1 MKKRR
6 FMISSL
12 LMAGIAP
19 LPPLHAQDA
28 GTAPPAGGPD
38 PDDSQWVQRF
48 AQDHGFLL
56 AQHRSHSSHA
66 SHSSHR
72 SGSSGT
78 YRAPVYTPRAPSR
91 PRVTPPSSS
100 APSSSTRS
108 RSRNTRSTPDSSV
121 LPSSPAITENPF
133 STYTPPSTATIE
145 SVVRRVQIGL
155 QAQGYYHG
163 AFDGVVGKET
173 RAALVRF
180 QTDKSL
186 SVTGTITPE
195 VLDALRIRAQ

>member
-12 LMAGIAP
+12 IMAGITP
-19 LPPLHAQDA
+19 VPPLHAQDTSGASAA
-28 GTAPPAGGPD
+28 GPE
-38 PDDSQWVQRF
+38 PDDGQWVERF
-48 AQDHGFLL
+48 AQDHAYQL

-78 YRAPVYTPRAPSR
+78 YRAPSTTPRPPSR
-91 PRVTPPSSS
+91 PRTTP
-100 APSSSTRS
+100 APS
-108 RSRNTRSTPDSSV
+108 RNQRSTPDSSV
-121 LPSSPAITENPF
+121 LPSSPATTDNPF
-133 STYTPPSTATIE
+133 SATEKPSAAKITMLI
-145 SVVRRVQIGL
+145 RRVQIGL
-155 QAQGYYHG
+155 TGQGYYRG
-163 AFDGVVGKET
+163 AIDGIVGKET

-195 VLDALRIRAQ
+195 VLDALRIRAE

>member
-12 LMAGIAP
+12 IMAGIAP
-19 LPPLHAQDA
+19 VPPLHAQDTSGA
-28 GTAPPAGGPD
+28 SAAGPD
-38 PDDSQWVQRF
+38 PDDGQWVERF
-48 AQDHGFLL
+48 AQDHAYQL

-78 YRAPVYTPRAPSR
+78 YRAPSTTPRPPSR
-91 PRVTPPSSS
+91 PRTTP
-100 APSSSTRS
+100 APS
-108 RSRNTRSTPDSSV
+108 RNQRSTPDSSV
-121 LPSSPAITENPF
+121 LPSSPATTDNPF
-133 STYTPPSTATIE
+133 STTEKPSAAKITMLI
-145 SVVRRVQIGL
+145 RRVQIGL
-155 QAQGYYHG
+155 TGQGYYRG
-163 AFDGVVGKET
+163 AIDGIVGKET

-195 VLDALRIRAQ
+195 VLDALRIRAE

>member
-19 LPPLHAQDA
+19 LPPLHAQDLSV
-28 GTAPPAGGPD
+28 APPGGGPD
-38 PDDSQWVQRF
+38 PDDGQWVQRF

-91 PRVTPPSSS
+91 PRTTP
-100 APSSSTRS
+100 PSSSTRS
-108 RSRNTRSTPDSSV
+108 ESRNTRSTPDSSV
-121 LPSSPAITENPF
+121 LPSSPAITDNPF
-133 STYTPPSTATIE
+133 SAYTPPSTATIQ

-163 AFDGVVGKET
+163 ALDGVVGKET

-186 SVTGTITPE
+186 PVTGTITPE
-195 VLDALRIRAQ
+195 VLDALRIPAQ

>member
-1 MKKRR
+1 MKMRR

-19 LPPLHAQDA
+19 LPPVHAQGA
-28 GTAPPAGGPD
+28 GDAPPAGGPD
-38 PDDSQWVQRF
+38 PDDGQWVQRF

-91 PRVTPPSSS
+91 PRVTPAP
-100 APSSSTRS
+100 APSSS
-108 RSRNTRSTPDSSV
+108 RSRNRRSTPDSSV

-133 STYTPPSTATIE
+133 SASTPPSTATIE

>member
-1 MKKRR
+1 
-6 FMISSL
+6 MISSL

-28 GTAPPAGGPD
+28 GLAPPAGGPD
-38 PDDSQWVQRF
+38 PNDGQWVQRF

-78 YRAPVYTPRAPSR
+78 YRAPSSTPRAPSR
-91 PRVTPPSSS
+91 PRVTPAP
-100 APSSSTRS
+100 APSSS
-108 RSRNTRSTPDSSV
+108 RSRNRRSTPDSSV
-121 LPSSPAITENPF
+121 LPSSPAITDNPF
-133 STYTPPSTATIE
+133 SPSTRPNTATIE
-145 SVVRRVQIGL
+145 LVVRRVQIGL

-163 AFDGVVGKET
+163 ALDGIVGKET